1 MTGYVPI
8 ACIEHERLEFAV
20 LKRRQLFLVWQGDA
34 GREEAEALP
43 LDVYTRE
50 GAEWLRLRLAG
61 GSEVTL
67 RLDRIL
73 EFREI

>member
-1 MTGYVPI
+1 MTDYVPI

-20 LKRRQLFLVWQGDA
+20 LKRRKLHLAWRGDA
-34 GREEAEALP
+34 GREEADMLP

-50 GAEWLRLRLAG
+50 GAEWLRLGRTDG
-61 GSEVTL
+61 GEITL
-67 RLDRIL
+67 RLDQLL